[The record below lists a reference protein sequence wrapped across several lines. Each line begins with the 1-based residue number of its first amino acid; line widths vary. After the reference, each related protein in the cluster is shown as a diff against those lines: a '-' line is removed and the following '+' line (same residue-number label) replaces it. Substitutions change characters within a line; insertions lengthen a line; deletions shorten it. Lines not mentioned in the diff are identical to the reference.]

1 MHKTYG
7 YARVSSKD
15 QHEDRQII
23 ALNSFALTKYL
34 STIKAARTSTVL
46 STKNCYASVSPMTLS
61 WSRASIDSAET
72 TKKFLSN
79 GASSPKTSAPTS
91 SYLICPF
98 SILIATETL
107 SALLYPTSCFRSCRS
122 LHKLNMTLSVNDK
135 QKVSP
140 HQNLVASSSGDN
152 LCQSPITTTTFLHC
166 GKTARFLVVKPPNF
180 LAFLTSPLSARR
192 ETTPTTKLAV

>member
-34 STIKAARTSTVL
+34 STIKAARTSTVRSIKNYCVSS
-46 STKNCYASVSPMTLS
+46 STTTLS
-61 WSRASIDSAET
+61 SSRVLIASAEIT
-72 TKKFLSN
+72 LKFWSSVT
-79 GASSPKTSAPTS
+79 SSPKTKVWLLLF
-91 SYLICPF
+91 LICPF

-166 GKTARFLVVKPPNF
+166 GKTARFLVVSRQ
-180 LAFLTSPLSARR
+180 TSWRF
-192 ETTPTTKLAV
+192 